1 MPCGL
6 CRQSGHN
13 RSTCPQKADGQVSV
27 YPPCTKSPAPQ
38 HVPPRPVEAPPR
50 GLTQQE
56 MEAIIKERNDLL
68 EKNNDLVEEVYA
80 LRANNLL
87 YREGGRQLREQVIR
101 LQNHINSLRKA
112 NIVCDMQLRK
122 DLAETLFDKK
132 SDIPDGIYLELMNK
146 LRI

>member
-1 MPCGL
+1 
-6 CRQSGHN
+6 
-13 RSTCPQKADGQVSV
+13 
-27 YPPCTKSPAPQ
+27 
-38 HVPPRPVEAPPR
+38 
-50 GLTQQE
+50 